1 MILSS
6 YPSIDLHG
14 FDRDYAV
21 YKVNEFINDNIKA
34 KNYKIVIIHGIGEGI
49 LKKAVHDSLKRNKKV
64 ESYNVDVINTGST
77 LVKLKENV

>member
-21 YKVNEFINDNIKA
+21 YKVNEFIDDNIKC
-34 KNYKIVIIHGIGEGI
+34 KKYTIVIIHGIGEGI
-49 LKKAVHDSLKRNKKV
+49 LRNSVHNALRKNKKV
-64 ESYNVDVINTGST
+64 ESFNVDVINTGST
-77 LVKLKENV
+77 VVKLKEK